1 MAGLSDLFGRHGVI
15 EQLLLW
21 NVVGQVISAAGQ
33 PGFELL
39 GQDVNAKHP
48 VQILDPG
55 TLAQLVARSMVGKD
69 AAEAEAAR
77 SGIDAERFGKLLDRE
92 TIRLAPADLAMAVLR
107 SYMTQGAAE
116 ADAKPQG
123 VTPAMLK
130 ILSDLAGDAPGPDE
144 LAVALRRHLIREDG
158 KGPESTSYEQGI
170 AETRLHN
177 KWGPVVRELARQ
189 LISPADAS
197 SAVIRNFMSR
207 EAGVKAAELQ
217 GVDADTFDI
226 LTHLSGDAP
235 GPQQL
240 AEALRRG
247 AIKLDGTGAGS
258 TSFEQGIAEGRLAD
272 KWAPVIRALAQM
284 WPTPDDALNAVLKGD
299 IPSADGEAMYEKLG
313 GDPQFYPWL
322 LSSIGDAPS
331 PLEAA
336 SMAARG
342 IIEWEGT
349 GPDNTSFAQAVREG
363 RLRDKW
369 TPAVKASTVFLPTPG
384 EVITF
389 LSEGS
394 MTRDRAAGLLAQH
407 RMTEEQIGWYLNE
420 ADLAA
425 TTDYRGLTRSSV
437 IDMYKSRMISSD
449 DAVGLLEALHISGD
463 AAKLLL
469 SYADMQQVYANVQE
483 SVRRIASLYTSR
495 KITSETA
502 ISALSSLGI
511 PQPGIEDIMQT
522 WRIQAAA
529 SVKTLT
535 ATQIAESFLYEAMTQ
550 PEAMTE
556 LENIG
561 YTPFDAW
568 VVLCI
573 TVKAVLPDKPT
584 RTIGAPPLTV
594 IPGTT

>member
-21 NVVGQVISAAGQ
+21 GVVAQVISAAGQ

-48 VQILDPG
+48 VQVLDPV
-55 TLAQLVARSMVGKD
+55 TLAELVTRFMMD
-69 AAEAEAAR
+69 RDEAEGEAKR
-77 SGIDAERFGKLLDRE
+77 SGLDAERFGRLLDRS
-92 TIRLAPADLAMAVLR
+92 TIRLAPADVAMAILR
-107 SYMTQGAAE
+107 SYMSE
-116 ADAKPQG
+116 ADGQAEVKPQG
-123 VTPAMLK
+123 VTPSMLK
-130 ILSDLAGDAPGPDE
+130 ILADLAGDAPGPDE
-144 LAVALRRHLIREDG
+144 LAVALRRHLIDEDG
-158 KGPESTSYEQGI
+158 KGPASTSYEQGI

-177 KWGPVVRELARQ
+177 KWGPIVRELAKQ
-189 LISPADAS
+189 LLSAPDAA
-197 SAVIRNFMSR
+197 SAVVRNFLSD
-207 EAGVKAAELQ
+207 EQGVKAAELQ
-217 GVDADTFDI
+217 GVDSATFET
-226 LTHLSGDAP
+226 LVHLSADAP

-247 AIKLDGTGAGS
+247 AIPLDGKGPES
-258 TSFEQGIAEGRLAD
+258 TSFQQGIAEGRLAD
-272 KWAPVIRALAQM
+272 KWAPVIRVLSQM

-299 IPSADGEAMYEKLG
+299 IPDADGKAMYEKLG

-342 IIEWEGT
+342 IIDWEGS
-349 GPDNTSFAQAVREG
+349 GPDSTSFAQAVREG

-369 TPAVKASTVFLPTPG
+369 TPAVKAATVFLPTAG
-384 EVITF
+384 EIITF
-389 LSEGS
+389 LSQGS
-394 MTRDRAAGLLAQH
+394 MDRDEAARLLAQH
-407 RMTEEQIGWYLNE
+407 NMTSEQIGWYLNE
-420 ADLAA
+420 AALAS
-425 TTDYRGLTRSSV
+425 TTDYRGLTQSSV
-437 IDMYKSRMISSD
+437 IDMYKSRMLSSD
-449 DAVGLLEALHISGD
+449 DAVALLEVLHISKD
-463 AAKLLL
+463 AAGLLL
-469 SYADMQQVYANVQE
+469 SYADMQQVYQNVQE
-483 SVRRIASLYTSR
+483 SVRRIATLYTSR
-495 KITSETA
+495 KITADTA

-511 PQPGIEDIMQT
+511 PQAGIEDIMQT

-535 ATQIAESFLYEAMTQ
+535 ATQIAEGFLYEAMTQ
-550 PEAMTE
+550 AEAMGE

-573 TVKAVLPDKPT
+573 TAKAVLPDKPA
-584 RTIGAPPLTV
+584 RVIGPAPLTV